1 MNGGQLELLMT
12 VITSFLVEG
21 LVSLLHAVDISL
33 HVVDF
38 LHMVLKIIVNL
49 INALHLSLDFADQ
62 KLLQNFEPQNILLFR
77 YYPLELGLIFPFSF
91 LRIRKYLKYQ
101 KRR

>member
-1 MNGGQLELLMT
+1 
-12 VITSFLVEG
+12 
-21 LVSLLHAVDISL
+21 
-33 HVVDF
+33 
-38 LHMVLKIIVNL
+38 MVLNFIIVL
-49 INALHLSLDFADQ
+49 INALLLSLEFVEQ